1 MGKYVMSFV
10 ILLCLLLSPAKALAV
25 NPADLI
31 KLKNAGVS
39 DKVIIAV
46 IESNAIPRAIISID
60 QIIAMKSVKIADEV
74 ILKII
79 ENANRPIPELD
90 RQDTKDFAL
99 KRHITRLEMEMQGKI
114 KRAEMQLELKEK
126 ELEITREHLS
136 KLITNP
142 EILKLVKAGK
152 ISSKDYADITKHL
165 KQYARDEDSVDY
177 REDILLDA
185 DINIKKTYTP
195 RSKKEHRKTHPASG
209 VTLEDLIII
218 KSIE

>member
-1 MGKYVMSFV
+1 MTKYVISFV
-10 ILLCLLLSPAKALAV
+10 ATLYLVFSPAEALAV

-60 QIIAMKSVKIADEV
+60 QIIAMKSIKITDEV

-79 ENANRPIPELD
+79 ETANQPIPDLD

-99 KRHITRLEMEMQGKI
+99 KRHIKRVEMG
-114 KRAEMQLELKEK
+114 LELKKK
-126 ELEITREHLS
+126 ELKITREHLS

-152 ISSKDYADITKHL
+152 ISSKDFADITKYL

-177 REDILLDA
+177 REDKHIDV
-185 DINIKKTYTP
+185 NIKKTYTP
-195 RSKKEHRKTHPASG
+195 HSKKELRKTHPASDAAFKG
-209 VTLEDLIII
+209 LRIMKTVD
-218 KSIE
+218 

>member
-46 IESNAIPRAIISID
+46 IESNAIQRAIISID

-99 KRHITRLEMEMQGKI
+99 KRHITQ
-114 KRAEMQLELKEK
+114 AEMQLELKEK

-136 KLITNP
+136 KLVTNP

-177 REDILLDA
+177 REDILLDT

>member
-60 QIIAMKSVKIADEV
+60 QIIVMKSIKIADEV

-99 KRHITRLEMEMQGKI
+99 KRHITQ
-114 KRAEMQLELKEK
+114 AEMQLELKEK

-177 REDILLDA
+177 REDILLDT

>member
-1 MGKYVMSFV
+1 MCKYVMAFAT
-10 ILLCLLLSPAKALAV
+10 LLCLLLNPAKALGV

-31 KLKNAGVS
+31 RLKNAGVS

-46 IESNAIPRAIISID
+46 IESNAIQRAIISID
-60 QIIAMKSVKIADEV
+60 GIIAMKSVKIADEV

-99 KRHITRLEMEMQGKI
+99 KRHITR
-114 KRAEMQLELKEK
+114 AEMKLELKEK

-152 ISSKDYADITKHL
+152 ISSKDFADITKYL

-177 REDILLDA
+177 REDIRLDA

-195 RSKKEHRKTHPASG
+195 CFKKEHRETHPSSVDFMRG
-209 VTLEDLIII
+209 VDFMKTVD
-218 KSIE
+218 

>member
-46 IESNAIPRAIISID
+46 IESNAIQRAIISID

-99 KRHITRLEMEMQGKI
+99 KRHITQ
-114 KRAEMQLELKEK
+114 AEMQLELKEK

-177 REDILLDA
+177 REDILLDT

>member
-1 MGKYVMSFV
+1 MAKYVVSFV
-10 ILLCLLLSPAKALAV
+10 TALYLIFSPIQASAV
-25 NPADLI
+25 NPSDLI

-46 IESNAIPRAIISID
+46 IESNAIQRAIISID
-60 QIIAMKSVKIADEV
+60 QIIAMKSVKIADGV

-79 ENANRPIPELD
+79 ETANQPIPDLD

-99 KRHITRLEMEMQGKI
+99 ERHI
-114 KRAEMQLELKEK
+114 KRAEIGLELKKK
-126 ELEITREHLS
+126 ELVVAREYLS
-136 KLITNP
+136 KLMTNP

-152 ISSKDYADITKHL
+152 ISSKDFADITKYL

-177 REDILLDA
+177 REDKHI

-195 RSKKEHRKTHPASG
+195 RSKKELRKTHPASDAAFKG
-209 VTLEDLIII
+209 LRI
-218 KSIE
+218 KKTVE